1 MSAESSWIAAAIGT
15 SVGVLFWVVG
25 LGKVLW
31 PEHPQWALVFIVVV
45 VTAVSMV
52 IVEWEDH
59 RSNNRVQN

>member
-1 MSAESSWIAAAIGT
+1 MSLESGWIAPAIGA

-31 PEHPQWALVFIVVV
+31 PGHPQYALFLIIAV
-45 VTAVSMV
+45 VTAVSMA

-59 RSNNRVQN
+59 RSNDRPQN